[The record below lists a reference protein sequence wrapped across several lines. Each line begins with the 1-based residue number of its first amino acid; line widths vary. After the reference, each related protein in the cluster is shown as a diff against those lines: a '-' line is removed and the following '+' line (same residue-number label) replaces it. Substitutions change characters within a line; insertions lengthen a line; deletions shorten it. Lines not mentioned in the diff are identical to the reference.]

1 MISDVQYNEWLFDDN
16 AELVVLVEAEHS
28 AGVVHVANAVFISGA
43 NDTPAHTSYLDVLTG
58 DIDINSRIDTATKSF
73 GSIELINDGELTPW
87 LDLFWRGYPLRLFI
101 GDASWARDD
110 FRLIFDGINGGINSP
125 DADSLEW
132 SIYDHSEKL
141 NKNIGSETNLIA
153 FGQLFNIEP
162 VLVDSQ
168 ALKYKV
174 NTGAVESISVR
185 DNGVVIS
192 PTIDL
197 TNGEFTLTEQS
208 AGRITADVVQKDK
221 SATAIVKA
229 ICALIDVE
237 VDVDNLTSFTNSAA
251 LGYYIKA
258 STSAASIINEI
269 LNSVGA
275 TALFNDIGQLQ
286 VYRLEAPA
294 TPTLYITH
302 DDIKQ
307 DGMKLSGIEQPVS
320 KITLGYRRNWAVQDQ
335 ASLASSLNA
344 QQAKTFNDDY
354 QTVERENTI
363 LNHPL
368 AEERRVNTVMASQAD
383 CDAECQRRAVLRS
396 MRRRIWSLE
405 CFLSASQ
412 VRMGQTIN
420 VTYPDYGFVSGKDV
434 VVIGINRSINNREL
448 ELILW
453 R

>member
-1 MISDVQYNEWLFDDN
+1 MISEVQYNEWLLDDN

-28 AGVVHVANAVFISGA
+28 AGVVYVANAVFISGA
-43 NDTPAHTSYLDVLTG
+43 NDTPSHTSYLDVLSG

-87 LDLFWRGYPLRLFI
+87 LDLFWRGYPLRVFI
-101 GDASWARDD
+101 GDTAWARDD

-132 SIYDHSEKL
+132 SIYDYSEKL
-141 NKNIGSETNLIA
+141 NKNIGSEIAPIA
-153 FGQLFNIEP
+153 FGQLFNVEP
-162 VLVDSQ
+162 VLVDGQ
-168 ALKYKV
+168 TLKYQV
-174 NTGAVESISVR
+174 NTGAIESIIVR
-185 DNGVVIS
+185 DNGVAIS

-197 TNGEFTLTEQS
+197 AKGEFTLNEQP
-208 AGRITADVVQKDK
+208 AGRITADVIQKDE
-221 SATAIVKA
+221 SATAIIKA

-237 VDVDNLTSFTNSAA
+237 VDVGNLSSFTNSAA

-258 STSAASIINEI
+258 STSAASIINEV

-286 VYRLEAPA
+286 IYRLETPA
-294 TPTLYITH
+294 VPTLYIAP

-307 DGMKLSGIEQPVS
+307 DGMKLSSIEQPVL
-320 KITLGYRRNWAVQDQ
+320 KMTLGYRRNWAIQDQ
-335 ASLASSLNA
+335 ASLASSLNV
-344 QQAKTFNDDY
+344 QQTKTFNDDY
-354 QTVERENTI
+354 QTVERKNAI
-363 LNHPL
+363 SNHPL
-368 AEERRVNTVMASQAD
+368 AEERRVNTVIANQAD
-383 CDAECQRRAVLRS
+383 CADECQRRAVLRS
-396 MRRRIWSLE
+396 TRRRIWSLE

-412 VRMGQTIN
+412 VLPGQTIN
-420 VTYPDYGFVSGKDV
+420 VTYPDYGFANGKDV
-434 VVIGINRSINNREL
+434 VVIGINRNINNREL